1 MKNAIVT
8 TLILTAGSLLYAQ
21 EPAAVPAAMEE
32 PAKVIVT
39 ITENGET
46 YTIELPSLESLADM
60 EDLKGLETLQYL
72 EGLEDEDLEFDT
84 FLAEV
89 QADTLDSTS
98 VTIGKWKVV
107 VKEKGDG
114 TDDVDVKF
122 DRVEDDDV
130 KDIDTYRDVFET
142 DWFLFDLGY
151 NTYVDKDMQFV
162 KLMADSIALDQKSWG
177 SWDVNLHIF
186 RQRLNI
192 AQGFVNLNWGLSFEW
207 HNYMFR
213 GNYYPTPQQSV
224 FTLQESASTTNLE
237 KNRFSST
244 HFTLPVMLGF
254 ETKPWD
260 TDHSF
265 RMGFGY
271 SPGLMVKGKTKIKD
285 DRGTNKV
292 KDDFNLE
299 SPFRHEVNVMMG
311 YGGFNLYASYD
322 LNSMFAEGEGPELH
336 PVSVGLIIRRGFDN

>member
-130 KDIDTYRDVFET
+130 KDIDTYRDVDVFET

-244 HFTLPVMLGF
+244 HFTLPVMLG
-254 ETKPWD
+254 
-260 TDHSF
+260 
-265 RMGFGY
+265 
-271 SPGLMVKGKTKIKD
+271 
-285 DRGTNKV
+285 
-292 KDDFNLE
+292 
-299 SPFRHEVNVMMG
+299 
-311 YGGFNLYASYD
+311 
-322 LNSMFAEGEGPELH
+322 
-336 PVSVGLIIRRGFDN
+336 